1 MCSFSF
7 WTGLVCT
14 DSHVLTHSSC
24 SESME
29 MHMVACYPSVSTKP
43 YTRSWP
49 YWKLCIPSH
58 PAVIP
63 RREEMDNSISVVS
76 AQISEHPVPVGQ
88 RDAQVWGGVVW
99 GNSLCPS
106 SYWPSLVT
114 SDQDMPTMKWPN
126 PLQCWGWSTRRWCAP
141 LCSPP
146 PDPGAE
152 ISSPITV
159 SSHCHPWEEGSHC
172 PSPLLAKE
180 GVFPVFYYFSQ
191 GHTDGFHLNAITI
204 WCCVYITKL
213 TNNSSSVRCFKT
225 NISILFSLWHFLLL
239 LNREYFNRIS
249 DSAISSL
256 YIPLQRDTEIGD
268 ETGKEFYQVSLS
280 PAACHSL
287 NGEYVSSSGLI
298 PALHS
303 DLQKNNKNSSSALF
317 FLIHYLF
324 FFYVQ
329 YNLSPS
335 CICM

>member
-114 SDQDMPTMKWPN
+114 SDQDTPTMKWPN
-126 PLQCWGWSTRRWCAP
+126 PLQCWGWSTRRWWHPFALLHQTQVQRSSAP
-141 LCSPP
+141 SLFLLTAIHGRKAVTVLPHCWQKR
-146 PDPGAE
+146 E
-152 ISSPITV
+152 SSLFSTT
-159 SSHCHPWEEGSHC
+159 
-172 PSPLLAKE
+172 
-180 GVFPVFYYFSQ
+180 FPKDI
-191 GHTDGFHLNAITI
+191 TDGFHLNAITI

-239 LNREYFNRIS
+239 LNREYFNHIS

-287 NGEYVSSSGLI
+287 NGEYLSSSGLI

-324 FFYVQ
+324 FYVQ

-335 CICM
+335 CICT